1 MEEVVLSG
9 GGARNP
15 VMVSRL
21 REKLAPTR
29 LCLSD
34 EYGIPADAKEAVGF
48 AVLANETVC
57 GNRTNVPAVTGARD
71 ATFLGKISIGK
82 NIL

>member
-1 MEEVVLSG
+1 
-9 GGARNP
+9 
-15 VMVSRL
+15 MVSRL

-34 EYGIPADAKEAVGF
+34 DYGIPLDAKEAVGF

-57 GNRTNVPAVTGARD
+57 GNRANVPGVTGAR
-71 ATFLGKISIGK
+71 GRYGSRK
-82 NIL
+82 NLNRGRTSYNNV